1 MKQWRLV
8 GGSLLALLIVVYAGN
23 CVKNVVTGNRV
34 AKICPALQVSANERL
49 ENSRELFTRL
59 FEGDAPVIFQMPEA
73 VVGRTCS
80 RLQGELVWYQ
90 WNLGRTI
97 RMDETRALR
106 QQLIVV
112 IDRTL
117 PVCVERAT
125 RGIAADEQLHL
136 ELATTSCQMLK
147 TLRATLDTPVQDASP
162 WGIADQLERL
172 TPHRA
177 QAAKGREP

>member
-8 GGSLLALLIVVYAGN
+8 GGSLLAVLIVVYAGN

-34 AKICPALQVSANERL
+34 AKICPALEVSANERL
-49 ENSRELFTRL
+49 ENSRVLFTRL
-59 FEGDAPVIFQMPEA
+59 FEADAPIIFKMPEA

-90 WNLGRTI
+90 WNLGRTV

-106 QQLIVV
+106 QELIVV

-125 RGIAADEQLHL
+125 RGIDADEQLHL

-162 WGIADQLERL
+162 WGIAEQLERL
-172 TPHRA
+172 TPHRS
-177 QAAKGREP
+177 QVAKGREP